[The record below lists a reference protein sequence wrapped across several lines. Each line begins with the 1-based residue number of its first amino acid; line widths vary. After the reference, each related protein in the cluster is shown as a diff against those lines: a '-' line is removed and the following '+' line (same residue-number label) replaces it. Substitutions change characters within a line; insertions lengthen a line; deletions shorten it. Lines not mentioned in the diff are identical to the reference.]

1 MRLCQRR
8 SWIATCLSHPGTS
21 ALSGG
26 LTKKWEA
33 APADSPKRDFS
44 DVVLIAEMVSRFDV
58 VGVQEVRGDL
68 RALRYLLKALGP
80 EWGFTLTDVTKGD
93 AGNNERMAFLF
104 DTLHVDY
111 GSSQERIDELR
122 AIAEWLSAWAEQ
134 EDEWNHNLIALG
146 DFNIDR
152 RGDPLYDA
160 FTSTGLT
167 PAPGLSDVPRTIF
180 QSGKE
185 KFYDQIA
192 WFIDANKG
200 PLLTLACTTAGSFD
214 FVPIVQG
221 ATDLV
226 SLSWKIS
233 DHYPLWGEFAIP
245 ARARV

>member
-33 APADSPKRDFS
+33 APADSPKRDYS

-104 DTLHVDY
+104 DTRRVRLSGLACELVVPVEEDPAA
-111 GSSQERIDELR
+111 IDPDAFNRQFARTPYRQLPLR
-122 AIAEWLSAWAEQ
+122 RPDVHPRHAPRRLRKQPRTHRRAAR
-134 EDEWNHNLIALG
+134 
-146 DFNIDR
+146 DR
-152 RGDPLYDA
+152 RVALRLG
-160 FTSTGLT
+160 
-167 PAPGLSDVPRTIF
+167 RTRRRVEP
-180 QSGKE
+180 QP
-185 KFYDQIA
+185 D
-192 WFIDANKG
+192 
-200 PLLTLACTTAGSFD
+200 
-214 FVPIVQG
+214 
-221 ATDLV
+221 
-226 SLSWKIS
+226 
-233 DHYPLWGEFAIP
+233 
-245 ARARV
+245 RARRLQHRPPRRSPLRRLHLDRPHARTRPQRRPTHHLPVRQRQVLR